1 MQLFF
6 MVMTQGLL
14 TPIGGT
20 LRSSLPLDL
29 GYRQMYNLEFGS
41 AHETFENY
49 EQLHGDDP
57 FGPTSDAA
65 AYLFEELDRLG
76 VLQTDLFV
84 DDELFKGR
92 VKPSPDPAVRQRF
105 NQAIARSQKAADAI
119 LRNSPGDH
127 NALFATVLNLGLEC
141 DYLALVERR
150 DLPSLAYAKRAGQ
163 TAEKL
168 LATNPT
174 CYDAYLAI
182 GFENYILGLSPAPVR
197 WLLRLYGAQTDKDLG
212 IRNLQ
217 LTATK
222 GHYLLPF
229 ARLLLAVAALREKDR
244 KSAMELLQNLS
255 REFPNNQLYRRELS
269 RLR

>member
-1 MQLFF
+1 M
-6 MVMTQGLL
+6 
-14 TPIGGT
+14 
-20 LRSSLPLDL
+20 PLDL

-65 AYLFEELDRLG
+65 AYLFDELDRLG

-127 NALFATVLNLGLEC
+127 NALFATVLNFGLEC

-150 DLPSLAYAKRAGQ
+150 DLPSLSYAKRAGL

-168 LATNPT
+168 LATDPT

-182 GFENYILGLSPAPVR
+182 GFEKLHSGVESSTGSLAAPA
-197 WLLRLYGAQTDKDLG
+197 LRCTDG
-212 IRNLQ
+212 QRSGHPEF
-217 LTATK
+217 ATNGHK

-244 KSAMELLQNLS
+244 NSAMELLQNLS